1 MIVRIQ
7 GEGQWELSG
16 SQIDRLDKFD
26 DEIVQVIGEAQSH
39 ERFHG
44 LLIAMLGFVRSDG
57 RHLPD
62 DEIAE
67 SDIILP
73 PADSSMDEV
82 RDLFQG
88 EGLINA

>member
-7 GEGQWELSG
+7 GEGQWEISG
-16 SQIDRLDKFD
+16 TQLDELDKLD
-26 DEIVQVIGEAQSH
+26 DQLVAIIGDHNDSRFNTLLH
-39 ERFHG
+39 E
-44 LLIAMLGFVRSDG
+44 MLEHVRKNG
-57 RHLPD
+57 RQLPD

-73 PADSSMDEV
+73 RADATLEEV

-88 EGLINA
+88 EGLITT

>member
-26 DEIVQVIGEAQSH
+26 DEIVQVVGDHNH
-39 ERFHG
+39 ERFHA
-44 LLIAMLGFVRSDG
+44 LLAAMLGYVRDEG

-67 SDIILP
+67 SDLILP
-73 PADSSMDEV
+73 PSDSTMDEV

>member
-26 DEIVQVIGEAQSH
+26 DEIVQVIGDHSH
-39 ERFHG
+39 ERFHA
-44 LLIAMLGFVRSDG
+44 LLLAMLNFVRDEG
-57 RHLPD
+57 RRLPD
-62 DEIAE
+62 DEISE
-67 SDIILP
+67 SDLILP